1 LVNGVVSIPLSP
13 VVWEGEKK
21 TAAARRQVA
30 VLREFVVGPEN
41 LLVPIAVE
49 AALRGRDARSPK
61 SDANIAGTNITP
73 ANIEIQHSTDA
84 SDGATLVGLER
95 FLPAASASA
104 SPLLLTGPPGT
115 GKSHLAFGLHNEW
128 RRRWPDDPVSYV
140 AATDFVRELNDTGET
155 HTSQAWRTRY
165 RSCRLFVLE
174 DLGHLTANHAAQVE
188 LIHALDAFADSQ
200 SQVVITSRLAIDE
213 LPALLP
219 GLRSRLQA
227 GLSVNLNLPSSETRR
242 ELLERLATS
251 RHTPISTAA
260 LDALAEGL
268 AFTVPE
274 LFGALLFLE
283 TSALLD
289 GGRIELE
296 QAQQLVA
303 QRSNGRAPS
312 IRGIAAQTAKH
323 FALKLPDLKSASR
336 RRAVVIARGVA
347 MYLSRQL
354 TDKSLEQI
362 GNYFGGRDHTTV
374 AHGCRK
380 TEDLIENDPSTR
392 QAVQHLHRTLAGH

>member
-1 LVNGVVSIPLSP
+1 MKRISKFNQQKFNQQRLYHQ
-13 VVWEGEKK
+13 
-21 TAAARRQVA
+21 RRRATSVQS
-30 VLREFVVGPEN
+30 
-41 LLVPIAVE
+41 
-49 AALRGRDARSPK
+49 ARS
-61 SDANIAGTNITP
+61 D
-73 ANIEIQHSTDA
+73 
-84 SDGATLVGLER
+84 DGATLAGLER
-95 FLPAASASA
+95 FLPAASAHA
-104 SPLLLTGPPGT
+104 SPLVLTGPPGT
-115 GKSHLAFGLHNEW
+115 GKSHLAYGLHNEW
-128 RRRWPDDPVSYV
+128 RRRWPDDPVCYLPAV
-140 AATDFVRELNDTGET
+140 DFVRELNDAGESRN
-155 HTSQAWRTRY
+155 SQAWRSRY

-188 LIHALDAFADSQ
+188 LIHALDAFADSR
-200 SQVVITSRLAIDE
+200 SQVVITSRLTIDE

-227 GLSVNLNLPSSETRR
+227 GLAVSLNLPSSDTRQV
-242 ELLERLATS
+242 LLERLVTA
-251 RHTPISTAA
+251 RNTPITAEA
-260 LDALAEGL
+260 LAALAEGL

-274 LFGALLFLE
+274 LFGALLYLE
-283 TSALLD
+283 NSALLD

-296 QAQQLVA
+296 QAQQLIA
-303 QRSNGRAPS
+303 QRAGGRAPS

-392 QAVQHLHRTLAGH
+392 QAVLHLHRTLAGH

>member
-1 LVNGVVSIPLSP
+1 MNGVVSIPLSP

-21 TAAARRQVA
+21 ASVPRRQAA

-41 LLVPIAVE
+41 LLVPIAIE
-49 AALRGRDARSPK
+49 AALRGRDTRSPQA
-61 SDANIAGTNITP
+61 DAKIT
-73 ANIEIQHSTDA
+73 ASNIEVQSAAAQQSVAPRSGEID
-84 SDGATLVGLER
+84 DGVMLAGLER

-115 GKSHLAFGLHNEW
+115 GKSHLAYGLYNEW
-128 RRRWPDDPVSYV
+128 RRRWPDDAVRYLPAV
-140 AATDFVRELNDTGET
+140 DFVRELNDAGET
-155 HTSQAWRTRY
+155 HTSQAWRQGY

-174 DLGHLTANHAAQVE
+174 DLGHLTANHAAQIE

-200 SQVVITSRLAIDE
+200 SQVVITSRLTIDE

-227 GLSVNLNLPSSETRR
+227 GLLVSLNLPGSDTRR

-251 RHTPISTAA
+251 RCTPIATNA
-260 LDALAEGL
+260 LDALAAGL

-283 TSALLD
+283 TSALLE

-296 QAQQLVA
+296 QAQQLIA
-303 QRSNGRAPS
+303 QRAGGRA
-312 IRGIAAQTAKH
+312 RAFAASP
-323 FALKLPDLKSASR
+323 LKR
-336 RRAVVIARGVA
+336 
-347 MYLSRQL
+347 
-354 TDKSLEQI
+354 
-362 GNYFGGRDHTTV
+362 
-374 AHGCRK
+374 
-380 TEDLIENDPSTR
+380 PSTSR
-392 QAVQHLHRTLAGH
+392 SSFPTSKALPAAGPWSSLAAWPCTCRGN